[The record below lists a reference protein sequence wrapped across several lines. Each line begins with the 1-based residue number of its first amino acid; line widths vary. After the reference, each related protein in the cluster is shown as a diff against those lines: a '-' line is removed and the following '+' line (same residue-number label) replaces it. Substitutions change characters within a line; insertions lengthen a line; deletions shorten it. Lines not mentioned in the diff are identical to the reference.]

1 MPAARKPIVYP
12 GTLRTRPSR
21 QASVARM
28 PGLTRP
34 VRGQSRARGSRRD
47 SDLPVAAAEADDV
60 ATATR
65 GRDEAEAPARL
76 DAWNQPIHRA
86 RGRIKKIFRTW
97 KRSYGLRRI
106 RFRGLAKAAIQIG
119 FTAIARNLKRTM
131 NIVAAARTPQ
141 MPGAHTR
148 RRRSGFPRQSSK
160 ATEPKRRRARFLNPA
175 HGSHYWKQDGN
186 KTAINRTRSVK

>member
-131 NIVAAARTPQ
+131 NIAAARTPR

-148 RRRSGFPRQSSK
+148 PRGSGFHASPRKPWSQNDGALDFSTSRTGLTTGNKSGTKRRPTAPDQSS
-160 ATEPKRRRARFLNPA
+160 
-175 HGSHYWKQDGN
+175 D
-186 KTAINRTRSVK
+186 